1 MIQDYKT
8 NTFNCDN
15 TVKYQ
20 IADEKSAITVF
31 NQDGSLR
38 NAACD
43 MSGLLSE
50 VDLTDQNRIV
60 FPEGE
65 YTLPMTLPL
74 DKSITIQGTGRDKTI
89 IKGAILING
98 SANNTA
104 TDVKIKGLSI
114 DYTPTKVTSGKCTP
128 IIEVTGNA
136 DLLIDNCIM
145 NR

>member
-1 MIQDYKT
+1 MENIWSFHQKMKVNKNNVGVLIQDYKT

-74 DKSITIQGTGRDKTI
+74 DKSITIQGAGQDKNF
-89 IKGAILING
+89 L
-98 SANNTA
+98 SF
-104 TDVKIKGLSI
+104 KIRRS
-114 DYTPTKVTSGKCTP
+114 S
-128 IIEVTGNA
+128 N
-136 DLLIDNCIM
+136 
-145 NR
+145 

>member
-1 MIQDYKT
+1 MESHNYQLKGSNDFATIVLNKDEEDNAINNSFDIKNANLFAFMESTALQYPISVRSTGNTFNIGEGSVLKVNKNNVGVLIQDYKT

-50 VDLTDQNRIV
+50 VDLTDQNVSFSRK
-60 FPEGE
+60 EN
-65 YTLPMTLPL
+65 
-74 DKSITIQGTGRDKTI
+74 
-89 IKGAILING
+89 IL
-98 SANNTA
+98 
-104 TDVKIKGLSI
+104 
-114 DYTPTKVTSGKCTP
+114 YQ
-128 IIEVTGNA
+128 
-136 DLLIDNCIM
+136 
-145 NR
+145 